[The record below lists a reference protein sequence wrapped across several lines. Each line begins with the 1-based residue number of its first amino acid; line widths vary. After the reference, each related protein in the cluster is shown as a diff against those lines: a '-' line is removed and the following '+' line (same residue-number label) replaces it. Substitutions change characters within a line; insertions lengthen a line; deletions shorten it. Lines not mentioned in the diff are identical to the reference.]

1 MNKPTVFSC
10 DKGRW
15 AASENAFGGDST
27 VGTGTDRSQ
36 KEYISQWGACAVRH
50 VLQEERA
57 RALNWSVAHYSL
69 ACQLIGGNCFVR
81 LVFHKLISSEPPPH
95 TRPQLP
101 PPPLFFLR
109 GAWWRVT
116 RLTDSS
122 TLAEIRNRA
131 IRVFSRTFCPQIR
144 GRWTDSTRPR
154 AQCRWT
160 QAAVGTQRCRR
171 CPLAIDASTFCH
183 CVSLH
188 WILWRLDWF
197 FCTEIPVMSLAKRT
211 TPYQWAQKN
220 KNKSILVMMPV
231 SWRRGK
237 RN

>member
-1 MNKPTVFSC
+1 M
-10 DKGRW
+10 
-15 AASENAFGGDST
+15 
-27 VGTGTDRSQ
+27 
-36 KEYISQWGACAVRH
+36 RH

-57 RALNWSVAHYSL
+57 RALNWTVAHYSL

-81 LVFHKLISSEPPPH
+81 LVFHKLISSEPPP
-95 TRPQLP
+95 TLVLNCLLP
-101 PPPLFFLR
+101 LFFFLR

-122 TLAEIRNRA
+122 TLAEIRNRE
-131 IRVFSRTFCPQIR
+131 IRVFSRTYCPWTR

-160 QAAVGTQRCRR
+160 QAAVGTQRCPR
-171 CPLAIDASTFCH
+171 CPLAIDASTFYH

-197 FCTEIPVMSLAKRT
+197 FCTEIPVMALAKRT
-211 TPYQWAQKN
+211 TPYQWTQK
-220 KNKSILVMMPV
+220 KKKKSILVMIPV
-231 SWRRGK
+231 SWRGGK